1 MTSQA
6 TDDRILKTRNC
17 VAYGLGDL
25 YGGGAFLL
33 VSTFTMYYLVAVVGM
48 NPLLAGLIPGLGKI
62 WDAVSDPLMG
72 YLSDRTRSRFGRRR
86 VWFLAGIVPIFL
98 SMTLIWLPVR
108 LSTDL
113 GLFVYYF
120 LAYIFFYTVSTMVLV
135 PYGALSAE
143 MAREFRDRNKLTGFR
158 MLFSMLAALLSG
170 TVPQIIINAFPD
182 QRSGHMVMGLVF
194 GAFFAAPWL
203 ITYFG
208 TWDDQAPAPIRVDAA
223 ARDGATARAGTAGRT
238 PGFLANFA
246 TIFRNRSFRIH
257 IAMYIF
263 AYGTMDVLMGWLKFY
278 LADYLGRPGF
288 LTLGLG
294 SILLT
299 QILAIP
305 LYIAIANRK
314 GHASAYRLGLGIMI
328 LGMVGMYFHTP
339 ATPTVF
345 LVINCIVVGLGQS
358 AAVLVPFQLLPFV
371 ADVDELITGD
381 KRAGTYA
388 GAMTLIR
395 KLVQGAVVLPLL
407 GLTLSLIGYLGPV
420 PSRFSED
427 ELSGYVIPLAEAAG
441 ADAGILRQAYVPDAD
456 GLLSLDAKLTDGNRR
471 NLRLALDASGY
482 KGSGASRI
490 TVQTPQKEGT
500 PARIRVLFAFLP
512 VLLLAAGFS
521 ISFRFKLDPVRH
533 RIMMAE
539 VERRRGGASKDE
551 VPEEARTVCELLSG
565 VKYEDC
571 FGA

>member
-1 MTSQA
+1 
-6 TDDRILKTRNC
+6 

-72 YLSDRTRSRFGRRR
+72 YLSDRTSSRFGRRR
-86 VWFLAGIVPIFL
+86 VWFLVGIVPVFL
-98 SMTLIWLPVR
+98 SVSLIWLPVR
-108 LSTDL
+108 LSSDF
-113 GLFVYYF
+113 GLFAYYF

-143 MAREFRDRNKLTGFR
+143 MAREFKDRNKLTGFR

-170 TVPQIIINAFPD
+170 TVPQMIINTLPD
-182 QRSGHMVMGLVF
+182 QRSGHLVMGLVF

-203 ITYFG
+203 ITYYG
-208 TWDDQAPAPIRVDAA
+208 TWDDQAPDPVKSMQDPQAA
-223 ARDGATARAGTAGRT
+223 TNRM
-238 PGFLANFA
+238 PGFVANFA
-246 TIFRNRSFRIH
+246 SIFRNRSFRIH

-263 AYGTMDVLMGWLKFY
+263 AYATMDVLMGWLKFY

-288 LTLGLG
+288 LTIGLG

-299 QILAIP
+299 QILSIP
-305 LYIAIANRK
+305 LYIGIANRK
-314 GHASAYRLGLGIMI
+314 GHAAAYRLGLGIMI
-328 LGMVGMYFHTP
+328 LGMAGMYFHTP
-339 ATPTVF
+339 ATPTV
-345 LVINCIVVGLGQS
+345 LLIVNCIVVGLGQS

-371 ADVDELITGD
+371 ADVDELITGE

-395 KLVQGAVVLPLL
+395 KLVQGAAVLPLL

-420 PSRFSED
+420 PARFSQA
-427 ELSGYVIPLAEAAG
+427 ELHGFVIPRAAAAG
-441 ADAGILRQAYVPDAD
+441 ADTSILERAYVEDAE
-456 GLLSLDAKLTDGNRR
+456 GLLSLDAGLTSARKR
-471 NLRLALDASGY
+471 ELRLALDAAGY

-490 TVQTPQKEGT
+490 TIQTPQREGT
-500 PARIRVLFAFLP
+500 PERIRALFAFLP
-512 VLLLAAGFS
+512 MVLLAAGFAV
-521 ISFRFKLDPVRH
+521 SFRFKLDPERH
-533 RIMMAE
+533 SIMMAE
-539 VERRRGGASKDE
+539 LERLRSGGSRKD
-551 VPEEARTVCELLSG
+551 ATADTMLVCETLTGLSYQSMG
-565 VKYEDC
+565 SNS
-571 FGA
+571 GT